1 VAAQHD
7 ALTMRIRTY
16 LLVFA
21 VAILLPM
28 IAFAVVAVVAID
40 RQQRAAVERG
50 GVETARALMSAI
62 DRELGGSLATLHAL
76 AAARSLERDDLAG
89 FADDARRVLASQRH
103 WRAILLI
110 TPSGHVVVNTS
121 YPAGA
126 PLPDIV
132 DRESFDAVLRVG
144 RPVVGAILPGPQRQH
159 AFAVRIPVTRDGRLV
174 YVLTAALEPAAI
186 ASILE
191 AQQIPGDWVGTVF
204 DARRNIVAR
213 TRGTEQYVGRPVS
226 PEFLRLLETGHEGWA
241 VTHTLEGAPVYTPFS
256 RSAVTEWGVG
266 IGIPPRAIDAALRR
280 SLWTIAGG
288 GLALLLA
295 SVALST
301 LVGRR
306 IARPIVA
313 LATNAKA
320 FGEHAGAV
328 PSTPRGD
335 LAEADAVARAFDE
348 AGALLRARAA
358 ERDAALASAEAA
370 RAQAEAASRGKDEFL
385 SVLSHELRTPLNAVY
400 GWVRMLQRDPMD
412 AATRERGLD
421 AIERNAAAQV
431 RLIEELLEISR
442 IVTGKMRLDLQP
454 IELPAVVEAAVESL
468 QSAAQAKDL
477 RVEVAV
483 VRPLP
488 PVTGDRNRLR
498 QVVANLVSN
507 AVKFTPNGGRIRID
521 LRPVGSR
528 VEIAVTDTGQ
538 GITPALLPHVF
549 DRFRQADSSTTRTFG
564 GLGLG
569 LALVRHVVELHGGTV
584 VAKSPG
590 PGQGATFLVTL
601 PAAMS

>member
-1 VAAQHD
+1 
-7 ALTMRIRTY
+7 MRIRTY

-76 AAARSLERDDLAG
+76 AAARSLERDDLAA

-103 WRAILLI
+103 WRAIILI
-110 TPSGHVVVNTS
+110 TPSGRVVVNTS
-121 YPAGA
+121 YSAGA

-132 DRESFDAVLRVG
+132 DRESFDAVLRTG
-144 RPVVGAILPGPQRQH
+144 RPVVGAILLGPQRQY
-159 AFAVRIPVTRDGRLV
+159 AFAVRIPVIHDGRLV

-191 AQQIPGDWVGTVF
+191 AQHIPGDWVGTVF
-204 DARRNIVAR
+204 DSRRNIVAR
-213 TRGTEQYVGRPVS
+213 TRGTEQYEGRPVS
-226 PEFLRLLETGHEGWA
+226 PEFLRLLETSHEGWA

-256 RSAVTEWGVG
+256 RSAVTGWGVG

-288 GLALLLA
+288 GLVLLLA

-306 IARPIVA
+306 IAGPIVA
-313 LATNAKA
+313 LAANAKA
-320 FGEHAGAV
+320 FGEDAV
-328 PSTPRGD
+328 PPAPRGD
-335 LAEADAVARAFDE
+335 LAEADAVARVFAE
-348 AGALLRARAA
+348 TGALLRARAA
-358 ERDAALASAEAA
+358 ERDAALTSAEAA

-400 GWVRMLQRDPMD
+400 GWVRMLRRDQMD

-431 RLIEELLEISR
+431 RLIEELLDISR

-454 IELPAVVEAAVESL
+454 VELPAVVAAAVESL
-468 QSAAQAKDL
+468 QPAAQAKDL
-477 RVEVAV
+477 RIDVAV
-483 VRPLP
+483 AGPLP
-488 PVTGDRNRLR
+488 PVSGDRNRLR
-498 QVVANLVSN
+498 QVLANLVSN
-507 AVKFTPNGGRIRID
+507 AVKFTPHGGRIRID
-521 LRPVGSR
+521 LRPGGSG
-528 VEIAVTDTGQ
+528 VEIAVSDTGQ
-538 GITPALLPHVF
+538 GIAPELLPHVF

-584 VAKSPG
+584 VATSPG
-590 PGQGATFLVTL
+590 PGQGATFLVSL
-601 PAAMS
+601 PIATP